1 MDDADITGARMEI
14 QEAADLAEIRRK
26 AAAIPVGTPGECDL
40 CGEESEGLVRGVCA
54 RCRDLHKL
62 P

>member
-1 MDDADITGARMEI
+1 MDDVDSSSIKTEVL
-14 QEAADLAEIRRK
+14 EAAHLAEIRRK
-26 AAAIPVGTPGECDL
+26 AAAIPVGAPGVCDL
-40 CGEESEGLVRGVCA
+40 CGEESGRLVKGVCA

>member
-26 AAAIPVGTPGECDL
+26 AAVIPVGTPGECDL
-40 CGEESEGLVRGVCA
+40 CGEESGRLVRGVCA

>member
-1 MDDADITGARMEI
+1 MDDVDITSAKTEVL
-14 QEAADLAEIRRK
+14 EAAHLAEIRRQ
-26 AAAIPVGTPGECDL
+26 AAAIPVGAPGECDL
-40 CGEESEGLVRGVCA
+40 CGEESGRLVKGICA

>member
-1 MDDADITGARMEI
+1 MDDVDITGIRMEV
-14 QEAADLAEIRRK
+14 QEAADLAEIRRM
-26 AAAIPVGTPGECDL
+26 AAAIPVGVPGECDL
-40 CGEESEGLVRGVCA
+40 CSEESGRLVRGVCA